1 MIKHIVMWKLAE
13 TAESAHKAT
22 NAKLMKKMLEALKL
36 KIPEVVTV
44 EVGINN
50 SRAEGW
56 DVVMTTEFKSREDL
70 DRYKDHP
77 AHQEVVEFVKKVRSD
92 RAAVDYEV

>member
-13 TAESAHKAT
+13 TAESAHKKT
-22 NAKLMKKMLEALKL
+22 NAKLMKKMLEALKI
-36 KIPEVVTV
+36 KIPQVVTL
-44 EVGINN
+44 EVGLN
-50 SRAEGW
+50 SNGSEMR
-56 DVVMTTEFKSREDL
+56 DVVLTTEFKSMEDL
-70 DRYKDHP
+70 NKYQAHP

>member
-22 NAKLMKKMLEALKL
+22 NAKLMRKMLEELKF
-36 KIPEVVTV
+36 KIPEVVTL
-44 EVGINN
+44 EVGINCN
-50 SRAEGW
+50 KSEMW
-56 DVVMTTEFKSREDL
+56 DVVLTTEFKSMEDL
-70 DRYKDHP
+70 NRYQAHQ
-77 AHQEVVEFVKKVRSD
+77 AHQEVVEFVKKVRVD

>member
-22 NAKLMKKMLEALKL
+22 NARLMKKMLENLKL
-36 KIPEVVTV
+36 KIPEVVTL
-44 EVGINN
+44 EVGINGN
-50 SRAEGW
+50 HDEMW
-56 DVVMTTEFKSREDL
+56 DVVLTTEFRNMEDL
-70 DRYKDHP
+70 NRYQAHP
-77 AHQEVVEFVKKVRSD
+77 AHQEVVEFVKKVRTD

>member
-22 NAKLMKKMLEALKL
+22 NAKLMKKMLENLKL

-44 EVGINN
+44 EVGINSN
-50 SRAEGW
+50 KGEMW
-56 DVVMTTEFKSREDL
+56 DVVLTTEFKSMEDL
-70 DRYKDHP
+70 NRYQAHP
-77 AHQEVVEFVKKVRSD
+77 AHQEVVEFVKKVRTD
-92 RAAVDYEV
+92 RAAVDYEE

>member
-22 NAKLMKKMLEALKL
+22 NAKLMRKMLENLKL

-44 EVGINN
+44 EVGINSN
-50 SRAEGW
+50 KAEMW
-56 DVVMTTEFKSREDL
+56 DVVLTTEFKNMKDL
-70 DRYKDHP
+70 NKYQAHP
-77 AHQEVVEFVKKVRSD
+77 AHQEVVDFVKKVRVD

>member
-22 NAKLMKKMLEALKL
+22 NAKLMKKMLENLKL

-44 EVGINN
+44 EVGINSN
-50 SRAEGW
+50 REESW
-56 DVVMTTEFKSREDL
+56 DVVLTTEFKSMEDL
-70 DRYKDHP
+70 NRYQAHP
-77 AHQEVVEFVKKVRSD
+77 AHEEVVEFVKKVRVD